1 MPAEHV
7 DRKLAA
13 ILSADVVGYSRLM
26 GGDEIGTLAAL
37 NAHRHALIDP
47 KIAEHRGRM
56 VKTTGDGLLI
66 EFASV
71 VGAVQ
76 CAVELQRGMA
86 ERNSEIPETNR
97 IVFRIGIN
105 LGDVIV
111 ENDDIFG
118 DGVNVAARLQALA
131 KPGGI
136 FISRSARDQV
146 RDKLDLTL
154 EDLGEQEVKNIARP
168 VRIFRVATDSS

>member
-1 MPAEHV
+1 
-7 DRKLAA
+7 
-13 ILSADVVGYSRLM
+13 
-26 GGDEIGTLAAL
+26 
-37 NAHRHALIDP
+37 
-47 KIAEHRGRM
+47 
-56 VKTTGDGLLI
+56 
-66 EFASV
+66 
-71 VGAVQ
+71 
-76 CAVELQRGMA
+76 MA

-154 EDLGEQEVKNIARP
+154 EDLANKRSRTSLVRSEYFQSPLTPARAEGLP
-168 VRIFRVATDSS
+168 PHTVR